1 MMLRSLAKH
10 LHGAAAGVEGNGA
23 LLAVRAMSTAAPP
36 ASSKSSPLSQYGGVH
51 GSRATQKT
59 WRNKPLFR
67 REGDARFRTGAEA
80 AEMLINEVKRR
91 DSHEQEFVQVFEN
104 AIQILAPVF
113 ERIPKYAFVGKEFIE
128 PERIFQFRVSWLDD
142 SGTYRMNR
150 GFRVQYS
157 SALGPFEG
165 GLHFHKDVNA
175 GLIKS
180 MAFARVFTNA
190 LTGCEMGAA
199 VGGADFNPMNKSE
212 AEIQRFC
219 QAYMTEL
226 SKYIGPDQDLPGV
239 GTGVGARE
247 IGYLGVAHWAK
258 RALEGKGETMEGKR
272 CLITGSGKMALHVA
286 EKLLEMGAIPIT
298 LSDTSG
304 HIYEPDGL
312 DAAKLKTIMK
322 IKSERGARIGRY
334 IIASTT
340 AKYNEPE
347 NVFSVPADLV
357 FPCATHNEIDGVT
370 ATMLADMGVRG
381 VFEGSHMPSTN
392 QAIAVYKKRG
402 ILHGGHVAT
411 MAVDSIFNG
420 LELSKNSPSMEE
432 LDGRIKDAVDAIYL
446 EAKATAKEF
455 NVRGDLHAGAIMAG
469 FLRVADTIIC
479 HGAV

>member
-1 MMLRSLAKH
+1 M
-10 LHGAAAGVEGNGA
+10 V
-23 LLAVRAMSTAAPP
+23 
-36 ASSKSSPLSQYGGVH
+36 
-51 GSRATQKT
+51 
-59 WRNKPLFR
+59 
-67 REGDARFRTGAEA
+67 
-80 AEMLINEVKRR
+80 
-91 DSHEQEFVQVFEN
+91 
-104 AIQILAPVF
+104 
-113 ERIPKYAFVGKEFIE
+113 
-128 PERIFQFRVSWLDD
+128 
-142 SGTYRMNR
+142 
-150 GFRVQYS
+150 
-157 SALGPFEG
+157 
-165 GLHFHKDVNA
+165 
-175 GLIKS
+175 KS

-247 IGYLGVAHWAK
+247 IGYLYGQYKRMSIHHAQKGKGLLWGGVYPFPQATASGVVHWAA
-258 RALEGKGETMEGKR
+258 RVLEGKGDSLEGKR

-286 EKLLEMGAIPIT
+286 EKLVEMGAVPLT

-304 HIYEPDGL
+304 HVYEPDGI

-370 ATMLADMGVRG
+370 ATMLADMGVQG
-381 VFEGSHMPSTN
+381 VFEGSHMPCTN
-392 QAIAVYKKRG
+392 QAISIFKKRG

-411 MAVDSIFNG
+411 LAADSIFNG
-420 LELSKNSPSMEE
+420 LELSKVSRREEGGGGRDRWKGNARERQGWGISYGMAHGIETLSLSQLPCARTLMLSPYHLPFPE
-432 LDGRIKDAVDAIYL
+432 LTVHARPGRADQGGGGL
-446 EAKATAKEF
+446 
-455 NVRGDLHAGAIMAG
+455 DLPGG
-469 FLRVADTIIC
+469 QG
-479 HGAV
+479 HGQGV

>member
-1 MMLRSLAKH
+1 MSSTIMPCRVIVIMPRVYFLCSMFLRKHHDFEHAFKSPFPPPPLQGIQTNPPSFPPSFPPYPPSPSLPK
-10 LHGAAAGVEGNGA
+10 
-23 LLAVRAMSTAAPP
+23 
-36 ASSKSSPLSQYGGVH
+36 
-51 GSRATQKT
+51 KT

-247 IGYLGVAHWAK
+247 IGYLYGQYKRTSIHHAQKGKGLLWGGVYPYPQATASGVAHWAK

-420 LELSKNSPSMEE
+420 LELSKVRR
-432 LDGRIKDAVDAIYL
+432 GR
-446 EAKATAKEF
+446 
-455 NVRGDLHAGAIMAG
+455 
-469 FLRVADTIIC
+469 
-479 HGAV
+479 